1 MADYNIAKSLDCT
14 GMLCPMPVVKTNKAI
29 KELEIGDI
37 LEMTA
42 TDPGS
47 IPDMEAWARQTNH
60 ELLEAVDNGN
70 ENYRFVI
77 KKTH

>member
-1 MADYNIAKSLDCT
+1 MADYNIAKTLDCN
-14 GMLCPMPVVKTNKAI
+14 GMLCPMPVVKTNKAL
-29 KELEIGDI
+29 KELQIGDI

-47 IPDMEAWARQTNH
+47 LPDMEAWARQTAH
-60 ELLEAVDNGN
+60 ELLEAIDNGN
-70 ENYRFVI
+70 DNYRFVI